1 MRLFFKNTI
10 LLILIV
16 LSSLLFNVGCSEGGK
31 ITANEVLDQNPDAD
45 FFQYDVIGE
54 INKPSTK

>member
-1 MRLFFKNTI
+1 MTTFFNNTI
-10 LLILIV
+10 LLVLIV

-31 ITANEVLDQNPDAD
+31 IAANEVLDQNPDAD

-54 INKPSTK
+54 INKPSIK